1 MVEITF
7 ENMAPIAALLIVAV
21 TIWGA
26 ARKFTS
32 LEITQANNQKTNE
45 TSDALNAKDVQK
57 NMEDLKELK
66 QQIRELYVKVL
77 KLEQKMEDRVNG
89 KN

>member
-32 LEITQANNQKTNE
+32 LEITQANNQKSNE
-45 TSDALNAKDVQK
+45 TSDALNAKDVQR
-57 NMEDLKELK
+57 NIDDLKELK
-66 QQIRELYVKVL
+66 EQIKELYVKLL
-77 KLEQKMEDRVNG
+77 KLEQKVED
-89 KN
+89 KLKE

>member
-1 MVEITF
+1 MVEISF
-7 ENMAPIAALLIVAV
+7 ENIAPIAALLIVSV

-32 LEITQANNQKTNE
+32 LEITQSNNQKVNE
-45 TSDALNAKDVQK
+45 TSDALNAKDVQR

-66 QQIRELYVKVL
+66 QQVRELYIMVL
-77 KLEQKMEDRVNG
+77 KLEQKMEDKLSNS
-89 KN
+89 K